1 MNSELI
7 ITKNALHDIIVWLQL
22 KNIVCIHAN
31 KNYKFF
37 YNKAIVSNKN
47 ELDNTK
53 LIYIDV
59 SIDPNLL
66 YDDEWTWYIK
76 NNGFVDYK
84 SIEILPNNIY
94 NFVL

>member
-7 ITKNALHDIIVWLQL
+7 ITNNALHDIIVWLQL
-22 KNIVCIHAN
+22 KNIICIHAN

-37 YNKAIVSNKN
+37 YNKN
-47 ELDNTK
+47 ELDNNK

-59 SIDPNLL
+59 SIDSNLL
-66 YDDEWTWYIK
+66 SDDEWTWYIK

-84 SIEILPNNIY
+84 SIEILPNDIY
-94 NFVL
+94 NFIL